1 MRRERTLLSD
11 PHEWARLTV
20 ETLASLERDDV
31 VAARRGRLHPPD
43 GSRSQRTVFDVQ
55 GGSLKVDGVRARG
68 QDRVFDVRGA
78 DLTATDVDID

>member
-1 MRRERTLLSD
+1 MRRERTLLSN

-43 GSRSQRTVFDVQ
+43 GGRSERVVFDVQ